1 MPLAKH
7 EVKSTP
13 KFRNKQ
19 HYPTG
24 LWFPESGSVGWA
36 VFNPS
41 RTPFSDFH
49 TNRHRERVSVHHRNR
64 ADLPTRHRHHHRLAA
79 GALTLRRL
87 VSRPNLAAMAA
98 QRDGKAGSFPIQI
111 LFAARQKTT
120 SSRLPPGAGDAH
132 CFLARDRLIPD
143 APDFSVPA
151 FRALPPDRGA
161 NRERHDDN
169 PMPKAKTERLIVR
182 EIDSETLVYDRSRH
196 AASCLNEFAA
206 RVWRECDGETSV
218 AEIAAALGEDER
230 AVWLALHQLT
240 KAQLLTEAIALPP
253 DMSAA
258 KSRREIGARL
268 GLGAAAFV
276 ASIVAPMP
284 AQAATAVER

>member
-1 MPLAKH
+1 M
-7 EVKSTP
+7 
-13 KFRNKQ
+13 
-19 HYPTG
+19 
-24 LWFPESGSVGWA
+24 
-36 VFNPS
+36 
-41 RTPFSDFH
+41 
-49 TNRHRERVSVHHRNR
+49 
-64 ADLPTRHRHHHRLAA
+64 
-79 GALTLRRL
+79 
-87 VSRPNLAAMAA
+87 
-98 QRDGKAGSFPIQI
+98 
-111 LFAARQKTT
+111 TT
-120 SSRLPPGAGDAH
+120 
-132 CFLARDRLIPD
+132 
-143 APDFSVPA
+143 
-151 FRALPPDRGA
+151 
-161 NRERHDDN
+161 N

-182 EIDSETLVYDRSRH
+182 EIDGETLVYDRSRD

-240 KAQLLTEAIALPP
+240 KAQLLTEAIAFPP

-284 AQAATAVER
+284 AQAASCARVGLCLHPVVRVPAATLPSCVPRLVRCSSGMDRMRHAA